1 MEDIV
6 DHLAFERNKTQFDV
20 DEMKIAGSLH
30 AFEVSDKMARLVAS
44 DPVDSSFS
52 LSLSLFN
59 FVHSVVTFFEMLE
72 LRVYADLEQK
82 LTALYHHHSSYF
94 VAYFNCF
101 LLCCVCRALYLM

>member
-1 MEDIV
+1 MEGMV
-6 DHLAFERNKTQFDV
+6 DHLAFERNNSQFDV
-20 DEMKIAGSLH
+20 DEMKIVWAGSRH

-44 DPVDSSFS
+44 DPVNS
-52 LSLSLFN
+52 LFTLFN